1 MTDHASAPRWQM
13 IAAFAAIYLIWGSTY
28 LGIALAIQSM
38 PPFIMAGSRFVLA
51 GAALYIY
58 ARLTGS
64 ARPTATHWK
73 WAVLLGAL
81 FFLVGNGAVAW
92 VEDKGMPSG
101 LAALIVAMVSVW
113 TALLEWLRPGGTRPS
128 PVVLAGIALGFGG
141 VALLVL
147 PGQASG
153 PVNAAAIGLLLF
165 STLTWASGSVLSRDA
180 KLPESVALA
189 SGIQMLAGGAWLF
202 LASVVNG
209 DWAQLNLTA
218 VTAKSWIA
226 FGYLTLFGSLVAFTA
241 FAWLLRITTPSKV
254 STAGYVN
261 PVVAV
266 FLGWAIA
273 GEQLNGR
280 TLVASM
286 VIVAA
291 VILIITG
298 KELVASRARASAK
311 AVTAGS
317 GVAPRATASD

>member
-1 MTDHASAPRWQM
+1 MTDCAAAPRWQM

-38 PPFIMAGSRFVLA
+38 PPFIMAGSRFMLA
-51 GAALYIY
+51 GVVLYVY
-58 ARLTGS
+58 ARLNGS
-64 ARPTATHWK
+64 PRPTLTHWK
-73 WAVLLGAL
+73 WAILLGAL

-147 PGQASG
+147 PGQTSG
-153 PVNAAAIGLLLF
+153 PVTAAGIGLLLF
-165 STLTWASGSVLSRDA
+165 STLTWASGSVLTRDA
-180 KLPESVALA
+180 KLPESVPLA
-189 SGIQMLAGGAWLF
+189 SGIQMIAGGAWLF
-202 LASVVNG
+202 LASVLDD
-209 DWAQLNLTA
+209 DWSHLNLGA
-218 VTAKSWIA
+218 VTAKSWVA

-241 FAWLLRITTPSKV
+241 FAWLLRVTTPSKV

-261 PVVAV
+261 PIVAV
-266 FLGWAIA
+266 FLGWAIV
-273 GEQLNGR
+273 GEELTGR
-280 TLVASM
+280 TLVASL

-298 KELVASRARASAK
+298 KELVASRSRASAK
-311 AVTAGS
+311 AVAAGS